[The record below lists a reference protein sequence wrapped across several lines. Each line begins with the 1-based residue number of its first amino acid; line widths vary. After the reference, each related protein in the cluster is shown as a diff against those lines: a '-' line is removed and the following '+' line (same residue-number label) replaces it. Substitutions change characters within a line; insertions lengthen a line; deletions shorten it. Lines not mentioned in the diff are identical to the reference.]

1 MSSST
6 VGVGVD
12 DLVTGEA
19 VALELPAAGIAIR
32 ALSGFVDVV
41 IAGMALFAGLFL
53 VSLMSLSADAAI
65 IGAALT
71 VLVALVTVGLPT
83 TMETLTRGRSV
94 GKLATGL
101 RTVRDDAG
109 PIGFRHALTRA
120 LVGFVEIWLLLGV
133 PALISGL
140 VSNKG
145 KRLGDYAA
153 GTYVVRERV
162 HLTLPPPPM
171 MPPHLAAW
179 AAGADIAR
187 LPDGLAMAVRQFLM
201 RAPLLSP
208 PSRATLGVQ
217 LHDEVVTYV
226 APQPPRHPSRGRA
239 RGGHR
244 RSAAPRLDPAAAR
257 RRAAPSAHPGGP
269 DRHHLHVASATEVRS
284 CLRRSGP
291 AQLPAIIV
299 RPAISMGLVW
309 SLAAMVQHRHST
321 NNETWVSPSETQARV
336 PDRGRRASSRSV
348 EGGRR

>member
-1 MSSST
+1 MSNST

-19 VALELPAAGIAIR
+19 VALELPAAGIALR
-32 ALSGFVDVV
+32 ALSGFLDLL
-41 IAGMALFAGLFL
+41 IAGVAMWIGLFVATTTTL
-53 VSLMSLSADAAI
+53 NADDAI
-65 IGAALT
+65 IGVAMT
-71 VLVALVTVGLPT
+71 VLVALVSVVLPT
-83 TMETLTRGRSV
+83 TVETLTRGRSV

-120 LVGFVEIWLLLGV
+120 LVGFVEIWALFGV
-133 PALISGL
+133 PALVSAI

-162 HLTLPPPPM
+162 HMTLPPPPM

-208 PSRATLGVQ
+208 QSRATLGVQ
-217 LHDEVVTYV
+217 LHDEVVTYL
-226 APQPPRHPSRGRA
+226 APQPPAGTHPELVL
-239 RGGHR
+239 
-244 RSAAPRLDPAAAR
+244 AAVIADR
-257 RRAAPSAHPGGP
+257 RRRDTIRLQRDAA
-269 DRHHLHVASATEVRS
+269 
-284 CLRRSGP
+284 LRRRLIP
-291 AQLPAIIV
+291 ADPIDSLP
-299 RPAISMGLVW
+299 R
-309 SLAAMVQHRHST
+309 
-321 NNETWVSPSETQARV
+321 
-336 PDRGRRASSRSV
+336 
-348 EGGRR
+348 

>member
-32 ALSGFVDVV
+32 ALSGFLDLL
-41 IAGMALFAGLFL
+41 IAGVALWVGL
-53 VSLMSLSADAAI
+53 VVAALMTPNADDAI
-65 IGAALT
+65 IGVAMT
-71 VLVALVTVGLPT
+71 VLVALVSVVLPT

-120 LVGFVEIWLLLGV
+120 LVGFVEIWALSGV
-133 PALISGL
+133 PALVSGL
-140 VSNKG
+140 VSSKG
-145 KRLGDYAA
+145 KRLGDFAA

-162 HLTLPPPPM
+162 NITLPPPPM
-171 MPPHLAAW
+171 MPLQLAEW

-208 PSRATLGVQ
+208 QSRATLGIQ
-217 LHDEVVTYV
+217 LRDEVVAYV
-226 APQPPRHPSRGRA
+226 SPQPPA
-239 RGGHR
+239 
-244 RSAAPRLDPAAAR
+244 
-257 RRAAPSAHPGGP
+257 SAHPEVVLAAVIA
-269 DRHHLHVASATEVRS
+269 DRRRRDTIRLQRDAD
-284 CLRRSGP
+284 LRRRLIP
-291 AQLPAIIV
+291 TDPID
-299 RPAISMGLVW
+299 
-309 SLAAMVQHRHST
+309 SL
-321 NNETWVSPSETQARV
+321 
-336 PDRGRRASSRSV
+336 SR
-348 EGGRR
+348 